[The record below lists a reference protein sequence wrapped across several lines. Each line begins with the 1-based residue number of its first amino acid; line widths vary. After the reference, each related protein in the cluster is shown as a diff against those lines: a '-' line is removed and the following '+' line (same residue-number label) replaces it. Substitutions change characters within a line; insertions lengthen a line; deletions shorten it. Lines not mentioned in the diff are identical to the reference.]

1 VLGVSRVFL
10 ALVAAMVLAG
20 VLLWLDVVPALGAPL
35 SLVFVLLA
43 WVVSVCVHEFFH
55 AVVAFLGGDRDVAAS
70 GYLTLNPLRY
80 TSVVMSIVFPV
91 IALLLGGIG
100 FPGGA
105 VYINHAM
112 LRSRTWDSLVSLAGP
127 VANALFA
134 LVCAGL
140 IAAAPMLVA
149 AGASF
154 KFIEAVAF
162 LGYLEVFAV
171 VLNLVPVPPLDGFGI
186 LRPWLPWSIQSA
198 AARIGTAGY
207 VLVFLLMFYVPPV
220 GGAVVEAVSRLAALI
235 GIDPILVALGS
246 QNVRFR

>member
-1 VLGVSRVFL
+1 
-10 ALVAAMVLAG
+10 
-20 VLLWLDVVPALGAPL
+20 
-35 SLVFVLLA
+35 
-43 WVVSVCVHEFFH
+43 
-55 AVVAFLGGDRDVAAS
+55 
-70 GYLTLNPLRY
+70 
-80 TSVVMSIVFPV
+80 
-91 IALLLGGIG
+91 
-100 FPGGA
+100 
-105 VYINHAM
+105 
-112 LRSRTWDSLVSLAGP
+112 

-171 VLNLVPVPPLDGFGI
+171 VLNLVPIPPLDGFGI